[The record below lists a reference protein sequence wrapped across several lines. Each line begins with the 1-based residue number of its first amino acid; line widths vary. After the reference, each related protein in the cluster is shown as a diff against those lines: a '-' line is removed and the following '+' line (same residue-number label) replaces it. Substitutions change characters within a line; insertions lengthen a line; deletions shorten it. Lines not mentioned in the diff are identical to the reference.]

1 MFVTDQVVTD
11 MRLWLRDA
19 ITTLTDDALLL
30 MSTMVERA
38 AMCDTH
44 THGLPHLLKTV
55 IAKLNFSRQL
65 SLFFLGSEKLTCC
78 FLVTHTCKG
87 LSQSGGATGS

>member
-19 ITTLTDDALLL
+19 IATLTDDALLL
-30 MSTMVERA
+30 ISTMVERA
-38 AMCDTH
+38 AMCDTNTH
-44 THGLPHLLKTV
+44 THKIV
-55 IAKLNFSRQL
+55 IANFVFFLPIFS
-65 SLFFLGSEKLTCC
+65 FFLGSEKLTCC
-78 FLVTHTCKG
+78 FLVTPTCKG